1 MMEKEYLQKIAELR
15 QEGDET
21 LSPLLDYLE
30 QYRPGDP
37 RGLID
42 SESIRCTLDGVV
54 DLELNAITTVM
65 VKLGYKVVY
74 NLLAEDYGWNMARAR
89 KEEELIMPFYL
100 PYVLFVKCIGADIAF
115 AIKRARKRRKWKK
128 QRELQKN
135 NPK

>member
-1 MMEKEYLQKIAELR
+1 MNEKEYLQKIAELR
-15 QEGDET
+15 QEGEET

-30 QYRPGDP
+30 QYRPGDA

-74 NLLAEDYGWNMARAR
+74 NEVAEDYGWNME
-89 KEEELIMPFYL
+89 K
-100 PYVLFVKCIGADIAF
+100 VKGD
-115 AIKRARKRRKWKK
+115 KV
-128 QRELQKN
+128 RE
-135 NPK
+135 

>member
-15 QEGDET
+15 HEGDET

-30 QYRPGDP
+30 QYRPGDA

-54 DLELNAITTVM
+54 DLELNAITTIM

-74 NLLAEDYGWNMARAR
+74 NEVAEDYGWNME
-89 KEEELIMPFYL
+89 K
-100 PYVLFVKCIGADIAF
+100 VKGD
-115 AIKRARKRRKWKK
+115 KV
-128 QRELQKN
+128 RE
-135 NPK
+135 

>member
-15 QEGDET
+15 HEGDET

-30 QYRPGDP
+30 QYRPGDAK
-37 RGLID
+37 GLID

-74 NLLAEDYGWNMARAR
+74 NEVAEDYGWNME
-89 KEEELIMPFYL
+89 K
-100 PYVLFVKCIGADIAF
+100 VKGD
-115 AIKRARKRRKWKK
+115 KV
-128 QRELQKN
+128 RE
-135 NPK
+135 

>member
-1 MMEKEYLQKIAELR
+1 MKEKEYLQKIAELR

-42 SESIRCTLDGVV
+42 SESVRCTLGGVV
-54 DLELNAITTVM
+54 DLELNTITTVI

-74 NLLAEDYGWNMARAR
+74 NEAAEDYGWNM
-89 KEEELIMPFYL
+89 EW
-100 PYVLFVKCIGADIAF
+100 VKGD
-115 AIKRARKRRKWKK
+115 KV
-128 QRELQKN
+128 RE
-135 NPK
+135 

>member
-15 QEGDET
+15 HEGDET

-30 QYRPGDP
+30 QYRPGDA

-54 DLELNAITTVM
+54 DLELNTITTVM

-74 NLLAEDYGWNMARAR
+74 NEVAEDYGWNME
-89 KEEELIMPFYL
+89 K
-100 PYVLFVKCIGADIAF
+100 VKGD
-115 AIKRARKRRKWKK
+115 KV
-128 QRELQKN
+128 RE
-135 NPK
+135 

>member
-15 QEGDET
+15 HEGDET

-30 QYRPGDP
+30 QYRPGDA

-74 NLLAEDYGWNMARAR
+74 NEVAEDYGWNME
-89 KEEELIMPFYL
+89 K
-100 PYVLFVKCIGADIAF
+100 VKGD
-115 AIKRARKRRKWKK
+115 KV
-128 QRELQKN
+128 RE
-135 NPK
+135 

>member
-15 QEGDET
+15 QEGNET

-42 SESIRCTLDGVV
+42 SESVRCTLGGVV
-54 DLELNAITTVM
+54 DLELNTITTVI

-74 NLLAEDYGWNMARAR
+74 NEAAEDYGWNMER
-89 KEEELIMPFYL
+89 
-100 PYVLFVKCIGADIAF
+100 VKGD
-115 AIKRARKRRKWKK
+115 KV
-128 QRELQKN
+128 RE
-135 NPK
+135 

>member
-74 NLLAEDYGWNMARAR
+74 NQLAEDYGWNMARAR
-89 KEEELIMPFYL
+89 KEEELT
-100 PYVLFVKCIGADIAF
+100 
-115 AIKRARKRRKWKK
+115 
-128 QRELQKN
+128 
-135 NPK
+135 

>member
-1 MMEKEYLQKIAELR
+1 MSNDKYLEKIEELR
-15 QEGDET
+15 LEGDEKM
-21 LSPLLDYLE
+21 SPLLDYLE

-74 NLLAEDYGWNMARAR
+74 NQLAEDYGWNMARAR
-89 KEEELIMPFYL
+89 KE
-100 PYVLFVKCIGADIAF
+100 VD
-115 AIKRARKRRKWKK
+115 
-128 QRELQKN
+128 
-135 NPK
+135 

>member
-15 QEGDET
+15 QEGNET

-30 QYRPGDP
+30 LYRPGDP

-54 DLELNAITTVM
+54 DLELNTITTIM

-74 NLLAEDYGWNMARAR
+74 NEVAEDYGWNME
-89 KEEELIMPFYL
+89 K
-100 PYVLFVKCIGADIAF
+100 VKGD
-115 AIKRARKRRKWKK
+115 KV
-128 QRELQKN
+128 RE
-135 NPK
+135 

>member
-15 QEGDET
+15 LEGNET

-42 SESIRCTLDGVV
+42 SESVRCTLGGVV
-54 DLELNAITTVM
+54 DLELNTITTVM

-74 NLLAEDYGWNMARAR
+74 IELAEDYGWNMERVH
-89 KEEELIMPFYL
+89 KEE
-100 PYVLFVKCIGADIAF
+100 
-115 AIKRARKRRKWKK
+115 
-128 QRELQKN
+128 
-135 NPK
+135 